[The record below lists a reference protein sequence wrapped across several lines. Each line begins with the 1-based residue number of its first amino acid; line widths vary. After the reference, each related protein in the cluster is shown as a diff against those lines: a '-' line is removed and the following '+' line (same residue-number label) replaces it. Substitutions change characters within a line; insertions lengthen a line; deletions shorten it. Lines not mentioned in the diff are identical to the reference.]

1 MLQLGHTG
9 IAEETKQILKDIS
22 SRVIDIQDST
32 NLQQLGHLQAHAPVI
47 ADFICKYPKVHSQLS
62 GDVCSI
68 VRYIL
73 TKVECTYEDPT
84 NPPSSYGS
92 SQLRRF
98 PTQAS
103 LWPVIR
109 GYAKYAADGATTARE
124 VDDCQKAP
132 YGHPSLTSATSQQ

>member
-47 ADFICKYPKVHSQLS
+47 ADFICKCPKVHSQFS
-62 GDVCSI
+62 DDVCSI

-73 TKVECTYEDPT
+73 TNVECTYDRQIHPAAME
-84 NPPSSYGS
+84 
-92 SQLRRF
+92 LRRF

-103 LWPVIR
+103 FLRAWPVIR
-109 GYAKYAADGATTARE
+109 RYAK
-124 VDDCQKAP
+124 
-132 YGHPSLTSATSQQ
+132 